1 MTFKSKLMPLRELK
15 FTFGATAVIVL
26 LAACIGLIIVKVVD
40 ARLKDISIN
49 MPTVNL
55 PTINISLPTDLVGG
69 AGVSLGAARFKPA
82 DNLFK
87 YQKQTGGSPTDTIAK
102 ANDENT
108 EDTQGI
114 IKPDVKIPN
123 VQDLSADCKNRTRFI
138 ASRYES
144 AKDARV
150 YTGITPQPSV
160 DHQSRPAPWSSLRP
174 ALETAPEPR
183 SLGFGLTYYLDP
195 KNMTP
200 DQIQKFKLKAKFEKM
215 TVQDYT
221 NWLNL
226 FVNTPEQLTAF
237 HRANLRIIAR
247 GGTLSKTDMPHETP
261 LPSTA
266 EQDYFKKISNGS
278 QMNNIPQPEYLGYQP
293 YNMDQAAVLSPPLNR
308 NLRHLDFVNPDE
320 PLKTWELTRVSSKIS
335 SKQA

>member
-1 MTFKSKLMPLRELK
+1 MPLRELK

-55 PTINISLPTDLVGG
+55 PTINISLPTDLGG
-69 AGVSLGAARFKPA
+69 AGASVTLGAAQFKPA
-82 DNLFK
+82 AVV
-87 YQKQTGGSPTDTIAK
+87 KQTAGAPDTPVYGQHIAK
-102 ANDENT
+102 AYDENT

-123 VQDLSADCKNRTRFI
+123 VQDLSDDCKNRTRFI

-144 AKDARV
+144 DKDARV

-160 DHQSRPAPWSSLRP
+160 DHQSRPAPWSISRP
-174 ALETAPEPR
+174 ALESAPEPR
-183 SLGFGLTYYLDP
+183 SMGFGITYYLDP

-226 FVNTPEQLTAF
+226 FVNTPEKLTAF

-247 GGTLSKTDMPHETP
+247 GGTLSETDLPHETP
-261 LPSTA
+261 VPPTA
-266 EQDYFKKISNGS
+266 EHEYFKKISNGS

-293 YNMDQAAVLSPPLNR
+293 YNMEQAAVLSPPLNR

-335 SKQA
+335 SKQS